1 MHRAVLPGWTLHV
14 APEGWLFIKPEP
26 AGIISGSLLELDAAA
41 LQAADLWEEVP
52 TLYQREKITVLLDG
66 DQQEA
71 WAYTRRTAAGVPH
84 SGNALSLFSR
94 EELLAIVRRSVVA

>member
-1 MHRAVLPGWTLHV
+1 MRRAVLPGWTLHV
-14 APEGWLFIKPEP
+14 VPEGWLFIKPDP
-26 AGIISGSLLELDAAA
+26 AGTVSGSLLELDAAA
-41 LQAADLWEEVP
+41 LQAADLWEETP
-52 TLYQREKITVLLDG
+52 TLYQREKVTVLLDG

-94 EELLAIVRRSVVA
+94 EDLLAIVRRSVVA